1 MPTKHVTH
9 QIEAYLDNDLSAAD
23 RRRLEEHIAHC
34 PTCAHRLFEARRLGN
49 ELGTVMKKKLGH
61 PTLPPALR
69 YKIRDQL
76 QNEKSSPRFQLP
88 WATYGRIL
96 NAVGT
101 FGAVAVLLL
110 AAFFVIRGQLPGNA
124 TQVQLSANPDDNS
137 EEATASALPTPMT
150 VAEHDQDSQPTPIT
164 SLGDSL
170 TPRTEA
176 SDAAEAIAPQPQVS
190 PENSTPPPPSRT
202 NAEPSSSPP
211 EDKRQE
217 TLTEPSVPDGTIAF
231 AFFNAGAQF
240 YEIHLVDPDG
250 KNRRRFPVAG
260 VSEPALHRTAAGDY
274 QIAYRAWGAPTA
286 PRALISND
294 WDNTQPETITNFWE
308 DSHPDW
314 SPTENR
320 IIFAS
325 QRESDRRWRL
335 YTAWGDGSYEENL
348 QREGKS
354 PTFAPD
360 GFRFAFV
367 GCEEPLNRTGC
378 GLLVGDLETIAQ
390 EATLILGDGLAE
402 SPDWSPTGEAIAY
415 MANPTGDWDLYM
427 VDSHGGQ
434 PRQLTDDPAIDG
446 LPVWS
451 PDGDWLAFLSN
462 RSGRWGIWALHVASG
477 HTQLVVDFNEGDVT
491 SPGGLAPY
499 QDRTWQDEQLS
510 WVE

>member
-9 QIEAYLDNDLSAAD
+9 QIEAYLDHDLPAAE

-34 PTCAHRLFEARRLGN
+34 PTCAHRLFEARRLAN
-49 ELGTVMKKKLGH
+49 ELGTVMKKKLGQ
-61 PTLPPALR
+61 PTLSPAVR
-69 YKIRDQL
+69 YKIREQL
-76 QNEKSSPRFQLP
+76 RNDKPSRRFQLP

-101 FGAVAVLLL
+101 FAAVAVLLL
-110 AAFFVIRGQLPGNA
+110 AAFFVIRGQLPGVT
-124 TQVQLSANPDDNS
+124 TQAQLSANPDS
-137 EEATASALPTPMT
+137 PYEATALALSTPTL
-150 VAEHDQDSQPTPIT
+150 VAERDQNIQPTPIT

-170 TPRTEA
+170 ALSNET
-176 SDAAEAIAPQPQVS
+176 SDAVDAIPPQPQVS
-190 PENSTPPPPSRT
+190 AENLTTAPPSG
-202 NAEPSSSPP
+202 NVNEPGRKPP
-211 EDKRQE
+211 ANESQV
-217 TLTEPSVPDGTIAF
+217 TSTEPALPGGTIAF
-231 AFFNAGAQF
+231 AFFNSGSEF
-240 YEIHLVDPDG
+240 YEIHLVSPDG
-250 KNRRRFPVAG
+250 KNRRRFPVDG
-260 VSEPALHRTAAGDY
+260 VSEPALHHNATGDY

-294 WDNTQPETITNFWE
+294 WDNTQPDTITNFWE

-314 SPTENR
+314 SPTEDR

-325 QRESDRRWRL
+325 QREGDRRWRL

-367 GCEEPLNRTGC
+367 GCEEPLNKIGC
-378 GLLVGDLETIAQ
+378 GLLVGDLENIKQ
-390 EATLILGDGLAE
+390 EATLILGDGLVE

-415 MANPTGDWDLYM
+415 MANPNGNWDIY
-427 VDSHGGQ
+427 VVNSHGGK
-434 PRQLTDDPAIDG
+434 PHQLTDDPAIDG

-451 PDGDWLAFLSN
+451 PDGEWLAFLSN
-462 RSGRWGIWALHVASG
+462 RSGRWAIWALHVASG
-477 HTQLVVDFNEGDVT
+477 HTQSVVNFNEGDVV

-499 QDRTWQDEQLS
+499 QERGWQDEQLS